1 MTTAREQAVRFEVP
15 APIDADGTKVPA
27 GTYDGVKRE
36 FSMVY
41 MGKTAWLLPEYLLN
55 LPDTSGSTF
64 LSSQIEVTQ
73 YVAAGTVLLK

>member
-1 MTTAREQAVRFEVP
+1 
-15 APIDADGTKVPA
+15 
-27 GTYDGVKRE
+27 
-36 FSMVY
+36 MVY

-55 LPDTSGSTF
+55 LPNTPGSTF

>member
-1 MTTAREQAVRFEVP
+1 MTTAREQAVRFEV
-15 APIDADGTKVPA
+15 PIDADGTKVPA

-41 MGKTAWLLPEYLLN
+41 RGKTAWLLPEYLLN
-55 LPDTSGSTF
+55 LPDTPRSTF
-64 LSSQIEVTQ
+64 LSSQIDVTQ